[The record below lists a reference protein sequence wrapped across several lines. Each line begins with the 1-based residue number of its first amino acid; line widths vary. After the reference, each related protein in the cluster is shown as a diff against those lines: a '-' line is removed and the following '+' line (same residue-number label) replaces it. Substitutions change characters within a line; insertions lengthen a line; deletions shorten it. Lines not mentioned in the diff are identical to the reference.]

1 MSALY
6 PHSFKGMKK
15 SEIKKIQKEQLR
27 IAKRE
32 AKEKEKKEIA
42 ERKRQKS
49 EAVSVCTF
57 LSELVAHLATLW
69 GFQPPDLSTMTSIVV
84 SSTIKGSPVP
94 DR

>member
-1 MSALY
+1 
-6 PHSFKGMKK
+6 MKK

-32 AKEKEKKEIA
+32 AKEKEKLEIA